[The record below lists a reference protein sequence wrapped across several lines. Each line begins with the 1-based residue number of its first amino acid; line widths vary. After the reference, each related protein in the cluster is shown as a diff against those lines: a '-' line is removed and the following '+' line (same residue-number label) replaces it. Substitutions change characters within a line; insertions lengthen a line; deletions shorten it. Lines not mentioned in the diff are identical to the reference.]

1 MSVVVDTGV
10 LVAAADADDADHDAC
25 AQLLRDRRG
34 QLVVPSPVIP
44 ETCWQIERNLGP
56 RSEAAFLRLIIAGD
70 LDVVDLAVADYRRCV
85 ELIERYADLGLGMVD
100 ASIVT
105 VAENRQTATIAT
117 LNERDFRVVRPRHC
131 EAFELIP

>member
-1 MSVVVDTGV
+1 VSIVVDTGV
-10 LVAAADADDADHDAC
+10 LLAAADTDDADHGAC
-25 AQLLRDRRG
+25 AQLLRDHRR

-56 RSEAAFLRLIIAGD
+56 HSEAAFLRFIVTGD
-70 LDVVDLAVADYRRCV
+70 LVVVDLAVADYRRCV

-105 VAENRQTATIAT
+105 VAENHQIATIAT
-117 LNERDFRVVRPRHC
+117 LNDRDFRVVRPRHC
-131 EAFELIP
+131 EAFDLIP